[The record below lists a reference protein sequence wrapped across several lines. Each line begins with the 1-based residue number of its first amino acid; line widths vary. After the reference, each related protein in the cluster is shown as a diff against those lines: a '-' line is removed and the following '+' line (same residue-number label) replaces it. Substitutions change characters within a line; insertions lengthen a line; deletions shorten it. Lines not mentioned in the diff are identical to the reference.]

1 MRLAT
6 RFVAAVAVS
15 PFGIPP
21 CPGRQVG
28 EGICPAQDAKP
39 DLPEPSHVFKIVL
52 TPFVATANLPLD
64 KGAAAYSRSQTLGA
78 GATAPL
84 SGWPAWRR
92 TPVEAGLTLSDVAL
106 LVHLNAVA

>member
-6 RFVAAVAVS
+6 RFVAAVAAS

-39 DLPEPSHVFKIVL
+39 DLPELSHVFKSDNE
-52 TPFVATANLPLD
+52 PA
-64 KGAAAYSRSQTLGA
+64 RS
-78 GATAPL
+78 
-84 SGWPAWRR
+84 SGLRYQKIGR
-92 TPVEAGLTLSDVAL
+92 SKQ
-106 LVHLNAVA
+106 